1 MEYLN
6 GNVIIQ
12 FDGIQGIDQGC
23 PVPDSHLLW
32 NRREGYHY
40 SLYGVRYRVQH
51 GWASDFCLVV
61 AGYTCQCYETTQQL
75 RFSDMSTK
83 VIMQWTDR

>member
-1 MEYLN
+1 MMEYLN
-6 GNVIIQ
+6 GDVIIQ

-40 SLYGVRYRVQH
+40 SLYGVRTEFNMGGQATSVLSWRGTRVNVTRQLNNYD
-51 GWASDFCLVV
+51 SVTCLP
-61 AGYTCQCYETTQQL
+61 
-75 RFSDMSTK
+75 R
-83 VIMQWTDR
+83 